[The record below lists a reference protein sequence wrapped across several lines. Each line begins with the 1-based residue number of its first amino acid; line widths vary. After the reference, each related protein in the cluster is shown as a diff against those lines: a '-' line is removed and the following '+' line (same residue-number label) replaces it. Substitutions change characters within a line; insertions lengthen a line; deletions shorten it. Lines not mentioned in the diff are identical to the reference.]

1 MSALEVVAQIVEAE
15 SYAAL
20 SAPAQHAANDFQH
33 LGNSQRACAEV
44 PASSRSRDEFL
55 AMVGHELR
63 NSVSAV
69 RNAVVSARLD
79 SGGPSE
85 RWTSRGGRRSSS
97 IGWSRTSSTSR

>member
-1 MSALEVVAQIVEAE
+1 MSALEVVAQVVEAE

-33 LGNSQRACAEV
+33 LGISQRACAEV
-44 PASSRSRDEFL
+44 PTSSRSRDEFL

-79 SGGPSE
+79 SGRCE
-85 RWTSRGGRRSSS
+85 RALDIALR
-97 IGWSRTSSTSR
+97 